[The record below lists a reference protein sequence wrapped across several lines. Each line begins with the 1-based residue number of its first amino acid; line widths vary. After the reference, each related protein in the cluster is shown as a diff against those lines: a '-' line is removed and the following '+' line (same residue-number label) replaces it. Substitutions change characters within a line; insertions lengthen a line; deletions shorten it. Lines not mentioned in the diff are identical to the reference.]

1 MEESNLWYVVWWN
14 SFLLLLTCSAWLCLG
29 NSPSH
34 VGQIIIFPVLNWND
48 EMLFDL
54 VTYKSYQ
61 GPRLDSNQQGS
72 SSQSE
77 AASNANQLQ
86 KIYTSAF
93 RKKNANL
100 LLSEIHEQIR
110 STDPEYTKKTFFSH
124 KRRDFFSKK
133 TRLLMWPCL
142 LPPNATP
149 EREPSHFSPWLKK

>member
-1 MEESNLWYVVWWN
+1 
-14 SFLLLLTCSAWLCLG
+14 
-29 NSPSH
+29 
-34 VGQIIIFPVLNWND
+34 
-48 EMLFDL
+48 MLFDL

-61 GPRLDSNQQGS
+61 GPRLDSDQQGS

-77 AASNANQLQ
+77 AASIANQLQ

-124 KRRDFFSKK
+124 KRRENEDS
-133 TRLLMWPCL
+133 TAASSSAPSTAAAYVRPLPIAALMGDV
-142 LPPNATP
+142 NAVTVP
-149 EREPSHFSPWLKK
+149 EPDILELAEDDGDGGENTNF